1 MTDKAENRVKEAPQ
15 TFIAAGKL
23 APLVPTTGVYRAKVF
38 KSGNSLALRL
48 PKALGLQEGLEMEL
62 ELTPGGAY
70 SLRRAD
76 APKRKID
83 GSKWMGKAPWLK
95 ELTPEERELEH
106 RELDWHLLTKPGART

>member
-1 MTDKAENRVKEAPQ
+1 MTDLAANRVKEAPQ
-15 TFIAAGKL
+15 TFKAAGEV
-23 APLVPTTGVYRAKVF
+23 APLVAATGVHRAKVF

-48 PKALGLQEGLEMEL
+48 PKALGLQDGLEMEL
-62 ELTPGGAY
+62 ELTPSGAY

-95 ELTPEERELEH
+95 ELVPEEREFEH
-106 RELDWHLLTKPGART
+106 RELDWHLLTQADDQT